1 MSFCR
6 YSVIPIYD
14 RRERDDDISDAVDD
28 FRADAT
34 AATVRGLTM
43 ITHNLPAE
51 QEGDVF
57 FRGRK
62 EVGSLL
68 LSEFQGRHGYAHLY
82 ILTVCL

>member
-51 QEGDVF
+51 QKAG
-57 FRGRK
+57 
-62 EVGSLL
+62 
-68 LSEFQGRHGYAHLY
+68 
-82 ILTVCL
+82 